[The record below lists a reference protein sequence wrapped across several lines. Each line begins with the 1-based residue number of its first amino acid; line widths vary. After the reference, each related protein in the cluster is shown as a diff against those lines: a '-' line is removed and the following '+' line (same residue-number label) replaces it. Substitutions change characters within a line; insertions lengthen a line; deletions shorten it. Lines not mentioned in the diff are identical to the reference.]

1 MKFVASAMLKFTAAA
16 VVVDKI
22 ILVEPKAIERALVL
36 LELNVPVVSVNP
48 FNDKLPLVS
57 VVALVAPRV
66 NASPSVVVP
75 DTLSMVNAR
84 IGLPLLR
91 IVPVSTMFKVS
102 DVNVPPVDNVIFPA
116 MFRVVAARAKAVEPK
131 LRFLNQLPV
140 VSVMIAAPVPVNDKL
155 GAFVFDP
162 LVVPN
167 THVLVIEA
175 SVVNPPVPVKVKF
188 VASAIL
194 NTVVAAVV

>member
-1 MKFVASAMLKFTAAA
+1 MPDPKVPLVVYVKFVAVVMAKFTAAA
-16 VVVDKI
+16 VVVANT
-22 ILVEPKAIERALVL
+22 ILADPKAIERALVL

-57 VVALVAPRV
+57 VVAAVAPRV
-66 NASPSVVVP
+66 NASPNVVVP

-116 MFRVVAARAKAVEPK
+116 MIKVVAARAKAVEPK
-131 LRFLNQLPV
+131 LRLLNQLPV
-140 VSVMIAAPVPVNDKL
+140 VSVMIATPAPVNVKL
-155 GAFVFDP
+155 GAFVLVP
-162 LVVPN
+162 PVVPN
-167 THVLVIEA
+167 THVLVTEA
-175 SVVNPPVPVKVKF
+175 SVVNPPVPV
-188 VASAIL
+188 
-194 NTVVAAVV
+194 